1 MISSPEDYGLTA
13 EQTLSH
19 AVTTN
24 PPDDFDSF
32 WSTVQE
38 EVMTLP
44 SSWQGSLSETVN
56 EVVIPSL
63 RSIRVVARVSM
74 PEKTPAGVVV
84 TTHGSACEDGFTD
97 DPEPWAINDQVTI
110 RLRIRGYPPSTLDVA
125 DSRNEWILQGIE
137 SAEAWILRGAVAD
150 VIQACRCARRQFGDH
165 LPISLHGESL
175 GGGLAILAASQ
186 LQNLAFPV
194 SRLAIGL
201 PTFGDWAWR
210 EDHYCNGSGGLV
222 QTLLAA
228 YREEPYEQ
236 LVQTLALFDTALHAR
251 TITCPVICKLAHR
264 DDTVPAPSAAAV
276 YNAIAS
282 ERKWHFDTRY
292 GHFDGGLA
300 NTRRHLHF
308 EQLQVAFLNPRLE
321 PEHVIR
327 DAAIPL
333 KL

>member
-19 AVTTN
+19 VVTTT

-32 WSTVQE
+32 WSAVRE
-38 EVMTLP
+38 AVMTLP
-44 SSWQGSLSETVN
+44 TSWQGSLSDTVN

-63 RSIRVVARVSM
+63 RNIRIVARVSL
-74 PEKTPAGVVV
+74 PEKTPTGIVV
-84 TTHGSACEDGFTD
+84 TTHGSACEDVFAD
-97 DPEPWAINDQVTI
+97 DPEPWAKNDQVTI

-125 DSRNEWILQGIE
+125 DCRSDWILQGIE
-137 SAEAWILRGAVAD
+137 EAEAWILRGAVAD
-150 VIQACRCARRQFGDH
+150 VIQACRCAKRQFGDD

-186 LQNLAFPV
+186 LQTLAFPV

-210 EDHYCNGSGGLV
+210 EGHYCNGSGGLV
-222 QTLLAA
+222 QTLLDA

-236 LVQTLALFDTALHAR
+236 LVRTISLFDSALHAR
-251 TITCPVICKLAHR
+251 SVTCPVICKLAHR

-282 ERKWHFDTRY
+282 ERKWRFDTRY
-292 GHFDGGLA
+292 GHYDGGLA
-300 NTRRHLHF
+300 NTRRHLLF
-308 EQLQVAFLNPRLE
+308 EQLQVDFLNPRLE
-321 PEHVIR
+321 PEQVIE
-327 DAAIPL
+327 DAAIQL
-333 KL
+333 NL